1 MRIDNTFIAHFCCNG
16 LVFSLFIFLVTMKML
31 TDRAGCYNVRGKKL
45 IVRKLTST
53 VNSSGI
59 ATFSVCGEGLRFFD
73 FLKCMNTIFRGFHTF
88 MVRLCCNGLVFSLFM
103 LLVTLKMLMDRVGC
117 YNVRGEKIFLYV
129 EITVFDFY

>member
-1 MRIDNTFIAHFCCNG
+1 
-16 LVFSLFIFLVTMKML
+16 
-31 TDRAGCYNVRGKKL
+31 
-45 IVRKLTST
+45 
-53 VNSSGI
+53 
-59 ATFSVCGEGLRFFD
+59 
-73 FLKCMNTIFRGFHTF
+73 